1 MLAISNCSGMTSRLL
16 QLNSFPT
23 HRALIELS
31 SYYWEPRKARKI
43 LLWSEIK
50 AKFRRK
56 FSTSKSACNPTIL
69 EFLQIFTPSK
79 PFTDNKLE
87 SKAFEVFEVNLL
99 LALYRQISVL
109 FSRKKPILRK
119 AISSTIYS
127 SRFHPAPTLL
137 SNYKRASQAAET
149 DIVEIKN
156 KMNKIN
162 KQSFVINME
171 NHFRSGTWRLME
183 KWRSN

>member
-1 MLAISNCSGMTSRLL
+1 MVWKQIDKMLAISNCSEMTSRLL
-16 QLNSFPT
+16 QLNLFPT

-50 AKFRRK
+50 AKFRQK

-79 PFTDNKLE
+79 PFNDNKFA
-87 SKAFEVFEVNLL
+87 SKALEVFEVNLL

-109 FSRKKPILRK
+109 FSRKNKSYGKPSQARFIPVDFIRRPHFSQIIKELHKQRKPILSK
-119 AISSTIYS
+119 
-127 SRFHPAPTLL
+127 
-137 SNYKRASQAAET
+137 
-149 DIVEIKN
+149 
-156 KMNKIN
+156 
-162 KQSFVINME
+162 
-171 NHFRSGTWRLME
+171 
-183 KWRSN
+183 